1 MVDRKEVVVG
11 VIKKDEK
18 YLILKHNKCKGLYL
32 FPSGKV
38 EKTDLF
44 KQDAMRREMFEEVG
58 IKVISFK
65 KYASNIP
72 AWYDRTDGIM
82 HTSET
87 IYLIEDYDGTPFN
100 KEPNKHEEMV
110 WIDPKEV
117 FENPQKFTYVT
128 YLMISY
134 FENKED

>member
-18 YLILKHNKCKGLYL
+18 YLMLKHNKCKGLYL

-72 AWYDRTDGIM
+72 A
-82 HTSET
+82 
-87 IYLIEDYDGTPFN
+87 
-100 KEPNKHEEMV
+100 
-110 WIDPKEV
+110 
-117 FENPQKFTYVT
+117 
-128 YLMISY
+128 
-134 FENKED
+134 